1 MSKYRIHVGKKV
13 TGSNAVMG
21 FLEKGRNDII
31 KGETMPVSV
40 LVGTFGISNGIQGWG
55 IRLDKDGKVPKT
67 PLHVEDD
74 NYRGEIKWVKWG
86 SKENGA
92 TMIRGRW
99 IPGYPTIDKDY
110 QDSRLKVMIKDGF
123 LDTGEPI
130 SFILL
135 KHGYNDFDEEDDK
148 GLVEIL
154 KIHHQNSKSISCNP
168 TAERREMFEEVTEM
182 DTTDQ
187 KTKLIETKGECLLIV
202 SSASNDPD
210 SVRKLFEI
218 VQDANKAGSNI
229 NKEDSGT
236 LYKWLQSYADEDPT
250 AFSNKINKYKEK
262 ISATIEKAKSYELV
276 DLTTDGFIAAREVRN
291 GAVIPTGKA
300 TTIIL
305 DEVPAKGEE
314 MFDWAF
320 AHCLEPKVYEGMIKL
335 QSITD
340 NLK

>member
-13 TGSNAVMG
+13 EGSNAVMG
-21 FLEKGRNDII
+21 YLEKGRNDII
-31 KGETMPVSV
+31 KGEAVPVSV
-40 LVGTFGISNGIQGWG
+40 LVGTFGISNGVQGWG
-55 IRLDKDGKVPKT
+55 IRLDKDGKVPKKV
-67 PLHVEDD
+67 LHVEDD
-74 NYRGEIKWVKWG
+74 EYRGQIKWVKWG

-99 IPGYPTIDKDY
+99 MPGYPTIDKDY
-110 QDSRLKVMIKDGF
+110 QDSRLNVQVKDGF

-135 KHGYNDFDEEDDK
+135 KHGYNDFDEDDDN

-154 KIHHQNSKSISCNP
+154 RIHHQNAKSISCNP

-202 SSASNDPD
+202 SSASNNPE
-210 SVRKLFEI
+210 SVRRLFEI
-218 VQDANKAGSNI
+218 VQDANKAGNSVNR
-229 NKEDSGT
+229 EDASM
-236 LYKWLQSYADEDPT
+236 LYKWLQTYADEEPDK
-250 AFSNKINKYKEK
+250 FSNKINRYKERV
-262 ISATIEKAKSYELV
+262 SATIEKAKSYELV
-276 DLTTDGFIAAREVRN
+276 DLTTDGFIVAREVKN
-291 GAVIPTGKA
+291 GSVIPTGKA
-300 TTIIL
+300 TKIIL
-305 DEVPAKGEE
+305 DEVPAKGNE

-320 AHCLEPKVYEGMIKL
+320 SHCLEPRVYDGINEL

-340 NLK
+340 TLK

>member
-1 MSKYRIHVGKKV
+1 MSYRIHVGKKV
-13 TGSNAVMG
+13 EGSNAVMG

-31 KGETMPVSV
+31 KGETLPVSI
-40 LVGTFGISNGIQGWG
+40 LVGTFGISNGVQGWG
-55 IRLDKDGKVPKT
+55 IRLDKNGKVPKDKV
-67 PLHVEDD
+67 LHVDD
-74 NYRGEIKWVKWG
+74 DEYRGEIKWVKWG

-110 QDSRLKVMIKDGF
+110 QDSRLNVQIKDGF

-130 SFILL
+130 AFILL
-135 KHGYNDFDEEDDK
+135 KHGYNEFDEEKDK

-154 KIHHQNSKSISCNP
+154 KIHHQNKESVSCNP

-202 SSASNDPD
+202 GKAANNPD
-210 SVRKLFEI
+210 AVRRLFEI
-218 VQDANKAGSNI
+218 VQDTNK
-229 NKEDSGT
+229 SGT
-236 LYKWLQSYADEDPT
+236 NVNREDASGLYKLLQTYADGDPVT
-250 AFSNKINKYKEK
+250 FANKINRFKENV
-262 ISATIEKAKSYELV
+262 SATIEKAKSYELV
-276 DLTTDGFIAAREVRN
+276 DLTTDGFIVAREVRN
-291 GAVIPTGKA
+291 GSVIPTGKA
-300 TTIIL
+300 TDIIL
-305 DEVPAKGEE
+305 DEVPAKGSA

-320 AHCLEPKVYEGMIKL
+320 ANCLEPKVYDGMIKL
-335 QSITD
+335 KSITD